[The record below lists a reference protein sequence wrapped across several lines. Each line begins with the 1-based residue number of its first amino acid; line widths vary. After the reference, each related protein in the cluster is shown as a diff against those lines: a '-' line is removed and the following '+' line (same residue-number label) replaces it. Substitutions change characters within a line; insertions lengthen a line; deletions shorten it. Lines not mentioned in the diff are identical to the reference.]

1 MLRRWIACV
10 MACGLAVALSVGC
23 NKPGGKSESG
33 PAGKSDGINVSL
45 PGVEVKVGSEGVKV
59 KAPGTDVDVRRE
71 GVKVD
76 APNTKVRVHPD
87 RVDVEAAGTRVHSER
102 KGTQAEVNP

>member
-10 MACGLAVALSVGC
+10 MACGLAVTLSVGC
-23 NKPGGKSESG
+23 NKPESG
-33 PAGKSDGINVSL
+33 PADKSDGINVSL
-45 PGVEVKVGSEGVKV
+45 PGVDVKVGNEGVRV
-59 KAPGTDVDVRRE
+59 KAPGTDLDVRPK

-102 KGTQAEVNP
+102 KGIPAEVNP